1 MTVLV
6 ALCVAGWMIAVPLG
20 IQAYLWSRQ
29 EVSVHQ
35 GSWPPARYS
44 LAEAPTGWHVENCDR
59 ASVDSND
66 RLLDQRVGRFAH
78 RHIA

>member
-1 MTVLV
+1 M
-6 ALCVAGWMIAVPLG
+6 
-20 IQAYLWSRQ
+20 
-29 EVSVHQ
+29 SVHQ